1 MTRDRILSD
10 RRLKELLRLYIRDLG
25 LEHGRLVMQGIHLSQ
40 VERNRVAEIE
50 AKIQEAEA
58 DMTAEEREH
67 CGHVLRFVQINREWR
82 ERYAADLAQLQAI

>member
-1 MTRDRILSD
+1 
-10 RRLKELLRLYIRDLG
+10 
-25 LEHGRLVMQGIHLSQ
+25 

-50 AKIQEAEA
+50 ATIQAAEA